1 MPTARRKRTIAAE
14 PQRVWEVVSD
24 PHHLPRWWP
33 GVKRMEA
40 VGPEIWTEVHITKK
54 GRAVRLDYRL
64 LESQEPD
71 FMQDGAGR
79 RSWEQEIEGT
89 PFERVLDE
97 AITEVAVTPAADGG
111 TEVTLERRQRLR
123 GSTRLGGGLM
133 LKRATAKRLDQ
144 ALDELERLL
153 V

>member
-1 MPTARRKRTIAAE
+1 MPTARRTRTIAAE
-14 PQRVWEVVSD
+14 PERVWEVVSD
-24 PHHLPRWWP
+24 PDHLPRWWP
-33 GVKRMEA
+33 GVKRMES

-54 GRAVRLDYRL
+54 GRPVRLDYRL

-71 FMQDGAGR
+71 FMHERAGR

-97 AITEVAVTPAADGG
+97 AITEVAVAPAAGGG

-133 LKRATAKRLDQ
+133 LKRATLKRLDQ
-144 ALDELERLL
+144 ALSELERILA
-153 V
+153 